1 MKAITGIDQVFS
13 LDQNIINNAG
23 FSKFDTAISHKA
35 EGQIDT
41 GKMINSLY
49 RLAIENSIQVLNNT
63 SAISIESDND
73 LLTNHGKMKFQK
85 LIICTNGFA
94 KDFLP
99 KEDIEPARAQVIITK
114 PIANL
119 KFKGIFHFEEG
130 YYYFRNIHNRVLF
143 GGARSLDKTGENTTE
158 FGNSEIITN
167 QLKHILKTQIL
178 PTTDFEI
185 DYTWSG
191 IMGVGNVKSPIIKQ
205 VSKNVYC
212 GVRLG
217 GMGIAIGSMV
227 GKEIA
232 EMVD

>member
-1 MKAITGIDQVFS
+1 MKDITGIDQVFA
-13 LDQNIINNAG
+13 LDSSIIKNAG
-23 FSKFDTAISHKA
+23 FSMFDKAISHKA

-49 RLAIENSIQVLNNT
+49 KLAIENNIQVLNST
-63 SAISIESDND
+63 SATSVESDYE
-73 LLTNHGKMKFQK
+73 LLTDRGKIKFQK

-114 PIANL
+114 PIPDL

-143 GGARSLDKTGENTTE
+143 GGARNLDKKGENTNQI
-158 FGNSEIITN
+158 GNTSIITN

-178 PTTDFEI
+178 PNTDFEI
-185 DYTWSG
+185 DYSWSG

-205 VSKNVYC
+205 VSKNIYC

-217 GMGIAIGSMV
+217 GMGVAIGSIV